1 MSKPDWIYRQSA
13 VVPFLQEAG
22 QLKLVLI
29 TSNSAK
35 HWIIPKGIIERGM
48 TPQASAAKEAMEEAG
63 VLGTVSDELI
73 SEYEYDKW
81 GGTCHVQVFPLEV
94 TEVLDSW
101 DEQDHRERKCLTPT
115 EALSVAKEI
124 VKPVL
129 EDFLAW
135 HANSGSHGASA
146 DPAS

>member
-22 QLKLVLI
+22 QLKLFLI

-35 HWIIPKGIIERGM
+35 HWIIPKGIIERDM
-48 TPQASAAKEAMEEAG
+48 TPEASAAKEAMEEAG
-63 VLGTVSDELI
+63 VVGFVSEELI
-73 SEYEYDKW
+73 AEYEYRKW
-81 GGTCHVQVFPLEV
+81 GGTCHVKVFPLEV

-115 EALSVAKEI
+115 EALSAVKQI
-124 VKPVL
+124 LKPVL
-129 EDFLAW
+129 EDFLTW
-135 HANSGSHGASA
+135 HAERER
-146 DPAS
+146 